1 MKNSKAIEPYLWK
14 SGIIYCLMIIFFLG
28 GCATYPHTGQGSK
41 TYSDGS
47 TYVGDFRD
55 GKRNGQGTYTYSD
68 GSTYVGDFRDGKRNG
83 QGTYTWPDG
92 PKYVGEWMA
101 AQRNGQGRLT
111 WPDGPKYVG
120 EWKADKRNGQGT
132 YTWPDGPKYVG
143 DFRDGKSDNNGI
155 YIFSDGSRSVGKL
168 NFVAKIVEVSKNTQG
183 ERIGLLTGDTVIEY
197 NDTPVLSGANSLA
210 HIVSTTNPQDLVK
223 IRVLRN
229 GKEKSFVL
237 SGGKIGIGILDYPHF
252 FEREKD
258 TK

>member
-68 GSTYVGDFRDGKRNG
+68 GSTYVGDFRDG
-83 QGTYTWPDG
+83 
-92 PKYVGEWMA
+92 
-101 AQRNGQGRLT
+101 
-111 WPDGPKYVG
+111 
-120 EWKADKRNGQGT
+120 KRNGQGT